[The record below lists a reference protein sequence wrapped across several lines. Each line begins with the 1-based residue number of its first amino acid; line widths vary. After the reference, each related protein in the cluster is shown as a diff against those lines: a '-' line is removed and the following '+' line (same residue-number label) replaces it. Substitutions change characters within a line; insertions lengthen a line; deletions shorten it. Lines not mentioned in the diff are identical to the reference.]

1 MTFFHV
7 SRGTLQAMVG
17 CNCVIR
23 LTISQTKSRT
33 KKLKKQ
39 LYFCLKQRNPRPR
52 NYMYPPMAQE
62 EKLNGLFHGEVFFL
76 LRVASERM
84 KKYLK
89 SRSKEMILRS
99 WRDTCSSSICSP
111 KFSFSP
117 EILLG
122 TWIGFVCSCP
132 FSSEIATIAVYPS

>member
-7 SRGTLQAMVG
+7 SRSTLQAMVG

-23 LTISQTKSRT
+23 LTISQTESRT
-33 KKLKKQ
+33 KKTTLFLPKTTKPEAEELHVFPRKKSSTV
-39 LYFCLKQRNPRPR
+39 FS
-52 NYMYPPMAQE
+52 M
-62 EKLNGLFHGEVFFL
+62 EKFFSFM
-76 LRVASERM
+76 VASERM

-122 TWIGFVCSCP
+122 TWIGFVCNCH